1 MKKERKIDWRFC
13 VIAGIGGLLIIL
25 SVALYCSH
33 FQCAISNNSADW
45 GNFGDFF
52 WGLGTML
59 LTGLNVYV
67 FYKLT
72 TFLAK
77 QEDMHQEAF
86 LHFEML
92 KLRLQKQQEL
102 IENFCKAEL
111 FTFSMV
117 DDENGICRFDE
128 KRIDAA
134 MALYEGIDGY
144 GEILAT
150 INDEYYQNT
159 YNRLRMLYS
168 IYRSQDEDNSY
179 AERWE
184 ENLYALQ
191 RSLSKVEERLKNE
204 HIATLSNALQ
214 F

>member
-1 MKKERKIDWRFC
+1 MTKKAIIICFIIIAFTMLC
-13 VIAGIGGLLIIL
+13 VWFFAYRPTFSIWTY
-25 SVALYCSH
+25 STE
-33 FQCAISNNSADW
+33 NTDW
-45 GNFGDFF
+45 GGFGDFF

-72 TFLAK
+72 TILAK

-102 IENFCKAEL
+102 IDNFCKAEL

-168 IYRSQDEDNSY
+168 IYRSQDEDSPY
-179 AERWE
+179 VECWE
-184 ENLYALQ
+184 EHLYALH
-191 RSLSKVEERLKNE
+191 RSLSELEERLKNE

-214 F
+214 L